1 MGTYLA
7 NNVYFVSVKLYV
19 KRWQGFPGGSVVKN
33 LPANPGVIREAGW
46 FSGSGRST
54 GRRHDNPLQYSYLEN
69 PTDRG
74 AWWATV
80 LMITKS
86 WL

>member
-1 MGTYLA
+1 MIQAYHIKPEHIVQTT
-7 NNVYFVSVKLYV
+7 KL
-19 KRWQGFPGGSVVKN
+19 GGLKN
-33 LPANPGVIREAGW
+33 TPANAGVIREAGW